1 MTTKKP
7 TRRRTGV
14 KPEPVMLWNGTELL
28 TDAAYTFDADEANL
42 IHEAVT
48 EYLRQFQERPWV
60 ATDREAR
67 AFRYECARI
76 LSKIDGR
83 LRPVQLTDASWD
95 LKK

>member
-7 TRRRTGV
+7 IRHRTGV

-28 TDAAYTFDADEANL
+28 TETAYTFNADEANL

-48 EYLRQFQERPWV
+48 SYLRQFCERPWV
-60 ATDREAR
+60 ATDRERR
-67 AFRYECARI
+67 AFRYECSRI

-83 LRPVQLTDASWD
+83 LRPIQTDNGE
-95 LKK
+95 